1 MTDTQIVITA
11 AAVISTIINVGSFAW
26 MIRAHCRRDDVERG
40 IAKARSDANSERIT
54 ELERVQRGVR

>member
-1 MTDTQIVITA
+1 VTETQIAITA
-11 AAVISTIINVGSFAW
+11 AVLSSLVNVGSFAW

-40 IAKARSDANSERIT
+40 VAKARSDANSERIA